1 MDKLKQ
7 DLEKELTSLL
17 NKMPEK
23 NNKSLIGKQKRLKF
37 FIDNQEEFAKRL
49 EYIGKSYAELNKLN
63 DKSLIDLK
71 DLLKSYYKSLYTSI

>member
-23 NNKSLIGKQKRLKF
+23 NNKSAIGKQKRLQF
-37 FIDNQEEFAKRL
+37 FIDNQENFRKKL
-49 EYIGKSYAELNKLN
+49 EHIGKSYAELNKLN
-63 DKSLIDLK
+63 EKSLIELK
-71 DLLKSYYKSLYTSI
+71 NILNNYYKSLYTSI